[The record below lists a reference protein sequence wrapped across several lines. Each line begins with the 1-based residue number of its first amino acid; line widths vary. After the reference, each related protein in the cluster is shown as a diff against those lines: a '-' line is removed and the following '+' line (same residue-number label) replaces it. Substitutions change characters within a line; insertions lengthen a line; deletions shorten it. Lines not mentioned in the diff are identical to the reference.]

1 MTSTTELAC
10 LTALTWA
17 RLEELAGWYGDS
29 FYVLDMQAF
38 RDNYQELLG
47 AFRGHY
53 PNTNIGYPYK
63 ANYLPALCCYVQQAG
78 GYAEVASWMEYELA
92 RSLAIPVERII
103 VNAPYQT
110 YAQMKEALLGGA
122 IVNLDAPYKVAM
134 VEDVAHKYPTHAFA
148 VGVRC
153 NFSLTD
159 DPLSRLG
166 FDTEDASF
174 MNVFERIA
182 ALPNC
187 RVVGLHCHYSTGHR
201 SIASYGERTARMI
214 ELVRQYLPDTPRYID
229 VGGGFFSKMPDALRA
244 QFDDYIPSFDEYAAA
259 IAGRVAAAYPAHE
272 PELIIEPGSALVAN
286 IMLFV
291 ARVIDINQIRGRTLA
306 LASGSVHTIK
316 PTMHRK
322 NMPVQIVHNPHCQH
336 ALGNTVGYDATGVD
350 IVGYTYME
358 HDVLHSGYRGEIAR
372 GDYAV
377 FENVGGY
384 SIVMKPP
391 FIRAAPPILL
401 YEADTD
407 SFSLI
412 RRQEEMYDVF
422 ATFIR

>member
-1 MTSTTELAC
+1 MASTAERTG
-10 LTALTWA
+10 LTALTWE
-17 RLEELAGWYGDS
+17 RLAELERRYGDS
-29 FYVLDMQAF
+29 FYILDMQAF

-47 AFRGHY
+47 AFRAHY
-53 PNTNIGYPYK
+53 PHTNIGYPYK
-63 ANYLPALCCYVQQAG
+63 ANYLPALCRYVQQAG

-92 RSLAIPVERII
+92 RSLHIPAERII

-110 YAQMKEALLGGA
+110 CAQMEEAMLGSA

-134 VEDVAHKYPTHAFA
+134 VEAVAHKHPTRAFA
-148 VGVRC
+148 VGIRC

-166 FDTEDASF
+166 FDIDDPHF
-174 MNVFERIA
+174 GDVFERIA

-187 RVVGLHCHYSTGHR
+187 RVEGLHCHYSTGHR
-201 SIASYGERTARMI
+201 SIASYGERTDRMI
-214 ELVRQYLPDTPRYID
+214 ALVQQYVPDTPRYID
-229 VGGGFFSKMPDALRA
+229 VGGGFFSKMPAALRA
-244 QFDDYIPSFDEYAAA
+244 QFDDDIPSFTEYAAA
-259 IAGRVAAAYPAHE
+259 IAARVADAYPAHA

-316 PTMHRK
+316 PTLHRK
-322 NMPVQIVHNPHCQH
+322 NMPVHVFANPHR
-336 ALGNTVGYDATGVD
+336 AAVVNDTSAVD

-358 HDVLHSGYRGEIAR
+358 HDVLHSNYTGDIAA

-401 YEADTD
+401 YEAEHD

-412 RRQEEMYDVF
+412 RRQEEMHDVF